1 MSFTIGSEKIKD
13 WRSFMVDVMKELGEE
28 SNLTEDIYP
37 LVEIGGEDLG
47 PNWKAR
53 VRAKLEENSSDVDG
67 WLGKYDLFSNKD
79 KGEGNWILRELDYF
93 SPNGRLSFWDKLKNP

>member
-1 MSFTIGSEKIKD
+1 
-13 WRSFMVDVMKELGEE
+13 MVDVMKELGEE

-37 LVEIGGEDLG
+37 LVEIRGEDLG
-47 PNWKAR
+47 PNWKAK
-53 VRAKLEENSSDVDG
+53 VRATLEENSSDVDG

-93 SPNGRLSFWDKLKNP
+93 SLKGRLSLWDKLKKIPDGEIDPS